1 MVQFFSVCIV
11 RADLVFVYLSIDGIF
26 AGVADECGRDIGVQ
40 SVRSGL
46 LVAHFLLLGQQ
57 FFHLHDCQAV
67 PRGEYAVAVHVLALQ
82 DLALLHF
89 ADECERNPVCLVQEN
104 GVFLYQC
111 RCVLQSDVYFPRAN
125 GGVSDPEIVNDTSVF
140 AA

>member
-1 MVQFFSVCIV
+1 MPDERGGNICVKGVC
-11 RADLVFVYLSIDGIF
+11 
-26 AGVADECGRDIGVQ
+26 
-40 SVRSGL
+40 SGL
-46 LVAHFLLLGQQ
+46 LVAHLLVFGQHVL
-57 FFHLHDCQAV
+57 HLHDCQTVPCREDAV
-67 PRGEYAVAVHVLALQ
+67 PVHILAFQ

-111 RCVLQSDVYFPRAN
+111 RCVLQSDIDFSGAH